1 MLEDYIKISL
11 IKAESCERNNEP
23 GYRVVFPHLGVDRW
37 VSADLFEQTHLKVT
51 PNESLPSNISIS
63 QEMVDNFIVD
73 VETITMGEKT
83 TVVRA
88 TLVNGYEIVKA
99 SACVDPANYSEEI
112 GKEICL
118 NKIKDEIWAYLGFL
132 LQTAVNGFKQ
142 EV

>member
-1 MLEDYIKISL
+1 MLEDYIKINL
-11 IKAESCERNNEP
+11 IKAEPCEKDGEP
-23 GYRVVFPHLGVDRW
+23 GYTVVFPNLGTSQW
-37 VSADLFEQTHLKVT
+37 VSADLFEQNHLKVT
-51 PNESLPSNISIS
+51 PNGSLPSNISIS

-118 NKIKDEIWAYLGFL
+118 EKIKDEIWSYLGFL